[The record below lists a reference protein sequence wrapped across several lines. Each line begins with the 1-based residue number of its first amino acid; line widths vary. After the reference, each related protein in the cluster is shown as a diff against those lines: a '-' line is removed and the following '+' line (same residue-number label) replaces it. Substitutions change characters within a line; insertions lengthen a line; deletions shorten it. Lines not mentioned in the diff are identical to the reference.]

1 MIFFSLHIVC
11 TAPQWKIALI
21 VVGASAMFFTLIA
34 AISIIMVIVVNSFHS
49 KGELCEVVAPLFTY
63 LSLTNYLLL
72 KQ

>member
-34 AISIIMVIVVNSFHS
+34 AIIMVIVVNSFHS
-49 KGELCEVVAPLFTY
+49 KGELC
-63 LSLTNYLLL
+63 
-72 KQ
+72 

>member
-34 AISIIMVIVVNSFHS
+34 AIIMVIVVNSFHS
-49 KGELCEVVAPLFTY
+49 KGELCEVVAPLFT
-63 LSLTNYLLL
+63 
-72 KQ
+72 